1 MIYLVGSREHN
12 AFLKNL
18 QPGSESEHRS
28 HDPVDN
34 MNEAHFPQ
42 SNVVDEAFAGSV
54 AHSQHLTYG
63 PVFLLTCIVLRTF
76 LALYLPSF
84 ILVRSFFLHP
94 FPTHVRSHVCISSL
108 LPSHTVFPP
117 YLPSFVL
124 SFLPSCEFL
133 SFFLPYLLH
142 HLSNLPSFCAPPTF
156 VPSILPAFVLPSYIF
171 SHSVV

>member
-1 MIYLVGSREHN
+1 MIYLVGSRQLT

-18 QPGSESEHRS
+18 QPGSESEHHS

-42 SNVVDEAFAGSV
+42 SNVVDAAFSGSV

-63 PVFLLTCIVLRTF
+63 PVFLPTYIFLRTF

-84 ILVRSFFLHP
+84 
-94 FPTHVRSHVCISSL
+94 
-108 LPSHTVFPP
+108 LPSHTVLPP

-124 SFLPSCEFL
+124 SFLPSCKFL
-133 SFFLPYLLH
+133 SFFPPYFLH
-142 HLSNLPSFCAPPTF
+142 YLSYLPSFCSPLTF
-156 VPSILPAFVLPSYIF
+156 VPSIIPAFVPPSYI
-171 SHSVV
+171 SSRSVEWHNPNKWL